1 MVYEGQAQAGECLRT
16 PWGEVR
22 EVITVICAGDLIES
36 VVERQI
42 ALRAPNFMRHSIAAT
57 CALYSTSTTGR
68 EKRKHERFRAK
79 VNGAKEAK

>member
-42 ALRAPNFMRHSIAAT
+42 ALRAPNFMRHSITAT
-57 CALYSTSTTGR
+57 CALHGDTRGR
-68 EKRKHERFRAK
+68 EKRDWERFKAK
-79 VNGAKEAK
+79 VKVPT